1 MTSIIFILTFLISNS
16 LVAQTKSQNALTT
29 SLKNRTFSATLK
41 EGYHFNDKAPNSVTT
56 SLKKLAQEIVPA
68 KLAARQ
74 IKFQLPKE
82 FESASAALYVCDD
95 AITYCETHH
104 LSLKGPLQKNTGS
117 TELKK
122 NGPID
127 KAGFIEGDLQ
137 KALKLAKLKN
147 QLVLIDFS
155 ARWCPGCVRYEKE
168 VFTDPR
174 FKKLTK
180 NIVKLKIDVDQFQNF
195 SLSEKYKIS
204 GIPAFVVINAKEE
217 EVGRLLDFQTIAFL
231 SNFFKTLQSD
241 PTTDLERGQRLYAG
255 GKFTES
261 ISYLEKVTPP
271 PPELIGARVISAQ
284 ENFNKDANTK
294 AFYTD
299 VLRKALKQE
308 TDSTR
313 SLTWRAELLR
323 LIDSKSPEGKTLT
336 EEGLKLAADLLN
348 NPDAL
353 KAAIKN
359 DMLGEF
365 TGFEKLLV
373 AQYKADLIEAS
384 QAPPE
389 SVLKAWKEAA
399 QVGAEYKIPGS
410 LTGPSLRYLLILSQ
424 AKLWPEAEAQ
434 AKKILK
440 FDPSNTDIQRRRL
453 KFLLAQN
460 NFSEAQNLGE
470 KLIPTAEGRLQFAI
484 AESLAKAYIGLGK
497 KESAKRLLT
506 GYLARPEIQNEK
518 MAGSKKSLEGLLSSL
533 Q

>member
-1 MTSIIFILTFLISNS
+1 MTLNILILTILFSS
-16 LVAQTKSQNALTT
+16 PAFAQIKSKDALTT
-29 SLKNRTFSATLK
+29 STHSGSFSATLK
-41 EGYHFNDKAPNSVTT
+41 EGYHFNDKAPNAVTT
-56 SLKKLAQEIVPA
+56 NKQEIMPA
-68 KLAARQ
+68 KLTARK
-74 IKFQLPKE
+74 IEFQFPQE
-82 FESASAALYVCDD
+82 IESASAALYVCDD
-95 AITYCETHH
+95 AITFCETHH
-104 LSLKGPLQKNTGS
+104 VSLKGSIPKQMGS
-117 TELKK
+117 TALKK
-122 NGPID
+122 NGSLD

-137 KALKLAKLKN
+137 KALKIAKSKN

-168 VFTDPR
+168 VFLDPR

-180 NIVKLKIDVDQFQNF
+180 NLVKLKIDVDQFQNF
-195 SLSEKYKIS
+195 PLSEKYKIS

-217 EVGRLLDFQTIAFL
+217 EVGRLLDFQTIDFL
-231 SNFFKTLQSD
+231 YTFFNNLQSE
-241 PTTDLERGQRLYAG
+241 PTTDRERGQRLYAG
-255 GKFTES
+255 GKFSES
-261 ISYLEKVTPP
+261 ISFLEKVTPP

-284 ENFNKDANTK
+284 ENFNKDASTK
-294 AFYTD
+294 SLYSD

-308 TDSTR
+308 TASTR
-313 SLTWRAELLR
+313 SLAWRAELLR
-323 LIDSKSPEGKTLT
+323 LIDSKSPEAKSLT
-336 EEGLKLAADLLN
+336 EEGLKLATDLIN
-348 NPDAL
+348 HPETL

-389 SVLKAWKEAA
+389 SALKAWKEAA

-440 FDPSNTDIQRRRL
+440 FDPTNSDIQRRRL
-453 KFLLAQN
+453 KFLLAEN
-460 NFSEAQNLGE
+460 NFTEAQRLGE